1 MALQQLRHLDRS
13 SSKFHDQLSNV
24 LDSEV
29 YRKSVPDLGGNE
41 LALLVDYLNEVCR
54 SISFPRSLLDP
65 V

>member
-24 LDSEV
+24 FNSEV
-29 YRKSVPDLGGNE
+29 YQRSLPNLNGNE
-41 LALLVDYLNEVCR
+41 LVSLIDYLDKVRCP
-54 SISFPRSLLDP
+54 IFLPCSLLDP